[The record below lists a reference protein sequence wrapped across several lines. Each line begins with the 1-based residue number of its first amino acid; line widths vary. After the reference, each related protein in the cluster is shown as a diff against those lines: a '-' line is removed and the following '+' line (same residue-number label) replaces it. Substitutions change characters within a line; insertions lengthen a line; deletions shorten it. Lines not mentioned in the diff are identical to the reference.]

1 MEHENLNTE
10 EAANVLLVAG
20 LFIKLN
26 KMFNNNQIQK
36 VEIDQEKKKLYVYY
50 IQDNSHLMSNPP
62 PPPSYYREVF
72 SFDNLEFIEKEYAK
86 VERSFEK
93 VTWS

>member
-1 MEHENLNTE
+1 
-10 EAANVLLVAG
+10 VAG
-20 LFIKLN
+20 LFTNLN

-36 VEIDQEKKKLYVYY
+36 VEIDQENKKLYVYY

-62 PPPSYYREVF
+62 PHPSYYREVF

-86 VERSFEK
+86 VERGFEK

>member
-1 MEHENLNTE
+1 
-10 EAANVLLVAG
+10 VAG

-26 KMFNNNQIQK
+26 KMFNKNQIQK

-50 IQDNSHLMSNPP
+50 VQDNSHLMSNPP

-86 VERSFEK
+86 VERGFEK

>member
-1 MEHENLNTE
+1 ML
-10 EAANVLLVAG
+10 
-20 LFIKLN
+20 
-26 KMFNNNQIQK
+26 NNNQIQK

-50 IQDNSHLMSNPP
+50 VQDNSHLLSNPP

-72 SFDNLEFIEKEYAK
+72 SFDNLEFIEKEYAN
-86 VERSFEK
+86 VERAVEK

>member
-1 MEHENLNTE
+1 LNYGTI
-10 EAANVLLVAG
+10 
-20 LFIKLN
+20 IKTIDDSIKNTNLN

-36 VEIDQEKKKLYVYY
+36 VEIDQENKKLYVYY
-50 IQDNSHLMSNPP
+50 VQDNSHLTSYPP
-62 PPPSYYREVF
+62 PPPSYYREIF

-86 VERSFEK
+86 VERGFEK